1 MKIIFLIGNLKEEVY
16 IDQLKGFLVEWKEHI
31 VCKRKKSIYRL
42 QQAFRWWYLKFN
54 DIIIFFKFKNIVDHY
69 IYLKVNERKFIFLI
83 LYVDN
88 ILLTIND
95 IGLLHETK
103 KFLSN
108 NFEIKDMG
116 EIMIGI
122 EIIQD
127 KSQELLGLP

>member
-1 MKIIFLIGNLKEEVY
+1 LNERSTCFVNVRNQYTDFNKLSVK
-16 IDQLKGFLVEWKEHI
+16 Q
-31 VCKRKKSIYRL
+31 
-42 QQAFRWWYLKFN
+42 YLKFN
-54 DIIIFFKFKNIVDHY
+54 DIIIFFRFKNIVDHY
-69 IYLKVNERKFIFLI
+69 MYLKVNERKFIFLI

-88 ILLTIND
+88 ILLTTND

-108 NFEIKDMG
+108 NFEIKDIG
-116 EIMIGI
+116 ETIYMIGI

>member
-1 MKIIFLIGNLKEEVY
+1 
-16 IDQLKGFLVEWKEHI
+16 
-31 VCKRKKSIYRL
+31 
-42 QQAFRWWYLKFN
+42 
-54 DIIIFFKFKNIVDHY
+54 
-69 IYLKVNERKFIFLI
+69 

-103 KFLSN
+103 TFLSN